1 MKVRQLDIG
10 WLYAD
15 KKDFLEFVR
24 ILTQC
29 SNKEIYTSELVK
41 SLLEINWDSSKNS
54 IVKFII
60 IPYILYLIM
69 TLLYLV
75 YVVIQTPDENAT
87 WPLVLGLFLL

>member
-1 MKVRQLDIG
+1 MPK
-10 WLYAD
+10 
-15 KKDFLEFVR
+15 
-24 ILTQC
+24 ILLKS

-87 WPLVLGLFLL
+87 WPFVLGILLLLSLFYQLVIESV

>member
-1 MKVRQLDIG
+1 M
-10 WLYAD
+10 
-15 KKDFLEFVR
+15 R

-60 IPYILYLIM
+60 MPYILYLIM
-69 TLLYLV
+69 TLMYLI
-75 YVVIQTPDENAT
+75 YVVVHTPDEDAT
-87 WPLVLGLFLL
+87 WPLVLGLLLF